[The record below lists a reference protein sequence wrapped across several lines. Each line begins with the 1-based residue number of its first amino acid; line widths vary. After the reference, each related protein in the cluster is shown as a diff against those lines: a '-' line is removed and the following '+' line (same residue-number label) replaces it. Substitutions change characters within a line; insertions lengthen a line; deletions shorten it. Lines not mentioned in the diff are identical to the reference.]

1 MRAFLVE
8 SDPAGGLVLRY
19 LDNSEACNARFLSR
33 HKGPTLPVVT
43 KPHAVAPRSLR
54 DLPIRFREHATA
66 MLLAQVEFAFVPSAI
81 RPLEDAFPTPAVVL
95 KLPLV
100 LAAVREGILPL
111 AVHLAVLPLA
121 FIGPAGAHREEPLLL
136 LVEVVPIAVE
146 GEGTGAVLHAA
157 GPLALVHR
165 AVLARARAFAVCVVV
180 GPRARVNVAVAVFEG
195 PAALGLA
202 SAELTPVLA
211 AVGEDL
217 VALTVWH
224 VVKPLACVLRAIGE
238 GVA

>member
-1 MRAFLVE
+1 ML
-8 SDPAGGLVLRY
+8 PAVL
-19 LDNSEACNARFLSR
+19 E
-33 HKGPTLPVVT
+33 LPVVPT
-43 KPHAVAPRSLR
+43 
-54 DLPIRFREHATA
+54 
-66 MLLAQVEFAFVPSAI
+66 AI
-81 RPLEDAFPTPAVVL
+81 RPIKDAFPALLVVL

-238 GVA
+238 GVDDLHSRWPTVSVLATSSTGIHLSFWHMQRAKHTNIAAGGQVW